1 MQLYHHPF
9 SMDSQKVRL
18 ALEERGI
25 DYTSFHV
32 NPITGKN
39 MDSLFFRMN
48 TSAKLPVLQNG
59 AHIIYDTVEIIQY
72 IEQIAIVSSGGGEI
86 SSGEVVEWINK
97 IQEWNPKYFTLSHV
111 PDKYRHFV
119 SKFTRRVAIAR
130 MAEYPDL
137 ASAYHCKLREEY
149 ETQDNLRNPEVLRRS
164 GEYLVSLLDEVE
176 TKLGETPFLVG
187 EEFTMADVFLV
198 PVLAR
203 LELLNLQ
210 DEYIHSRPNIAKYK
224 TLFKT
229 WKVLKQEL
237 AKFFGL
243 ALRSRVHFRKI
254 VLLLVMLLLREGVK

>member
-1 MQLYHHPF
+1 M
-9 SMDSQKVRL
+9 RL

-72 IEQIAIVSSGGGEI
+72 IEQIAIVSSGGSEI
-86 SSGEVVEWINK
+86 SSGEVVGWINK
-97 IQEWNPKYFTLSHV
+97 IQEWNPKYFTLSHI
-111 PDKYRHFV
+111 PDKYCHFV

-210 DEYIHSRPNIAKYK
+210 DEYIHSRPNIAKYWEMVQQRPSYKKVVGKYFNGWRRYK

-229 WKVLKQEL
+229 WYC
-237 AKFFGL
+237 
-243 ALRSRVHFRKI
+243 LRVRSI
-254 VLLLVMLLLREGVK
+254 LRRY